1 MGMLN
6 GISGEIRQLVRRR
19 LDRAA
24 DDGPPFDIATYET
37 LRWMR
42 RWEPGDLILDVG
54 ANDGR
59 TAMRL
64 LRHLPQPQI
73 HAFEPGSEPFA
84 ALTERTRGHDV
95 TCHQLALG
103 DVEEERTLYV
113 GAESALGSLYPDW
126 TDGGERRMETIRVS
140 TIDRVVEQHDF
151 DQIRLLKI
159 DAEGHDLEVLK
170 GAGRTLG
177 DARIDIIQVEAGLG
191 APGKP
196 QPTLSQFQELLAPD
210 DYHLYAI
217 HNLCRGRRLQPL
229 TGDRSAPKVLVY
241 CDALFVS
248 ARAEGVWSAA

>member
-1 MGMLN
+1 MGMLT
-6 GISGEIRQLVRRR
+6 GISGDLRQLLRRR
-19 LDRAA
+19 LDQAA

-42 RWEPGDLILDVG
+42 HWEPGDLILDVG

-64 LRHLPQPQI
+64 LRHLPEARI
-73 HAFEPGSEPFA
+73 HAFEPASQPFA
-84 ALTERTRGHDV
+84 ALTQRTCGHDV

-103 DVEEERTLYV
+103 AVEEERTLYV

-126 TDGGERRMETIRVS
+126 TEGGDRRSETIHMS
-140 TIDRVVEQHDF
+140 TLDQVVEQYGF
-151 DQIRLLKI
+151 EQIRLLKI

-170 GAGRTLG
+170 GARQTLA

-196 QPTLSQFQELLAPD
+196 QPTLFHFQEMLAPSN
-210 DYHLYAI
+210 YHLFAI
-217 HNLCRGRRLQPL
+217 HNMSRGHRLPSV
-229 TGDRSAPKVLVY
+229 GGRGAPKVLVY
-241 CDALFVS
+241 CDALFVN
-248 ARAEGVWSAA
+248 AQAEGVWSA